1 MNKKTIEQLEQ
12 EALRAEQRAKD
23 LRAKAKKQTQLEE
36 ARLNAEI
43 IRAIEYWNTTRQ
55 VPIPKND
62 IASKFYEW
70 ADKNKVKYAHE

>member
-1 MNKKTIEQLEQ
+1 MNKKTIKQLEQ

-43 IRAIEYWNTTRQ
+43 VKSVLYWNTTRQ
-55 VPIPKND
+55 NSFD
-62 IASKFYEW
+62 NSK
-70 ADKNKVKYAHE
+70 